1 MNLHPLKLEKEVP
14 AGVGLSFWPFIDI
27 CLIGLFAALFGS
39 KFVMAPGIAVQL
51 PEVIEPQSSI
61 SARLHVLTVDEV
73 EGKEVIIFQ
82 ERLLNLTT
90 FAKLLEKSGPVASGT
105 DLLVRA
111 DAKVSWQTLASLI
124 EAAEKG
130 RYSHIKFS
138 TERSSIEEERF
149 GGSVE

>member
-1 MNLHPLKLEKEVP
+1 MDIQPLNLEKEVP
-14 AGVGLSFWPFIDI
+14 VGAGISIWPFIDI
-27 CLIGLFAALFGS
+27 CLIGLFVAVFGS

-51 PEVIEPQSSI
+51 PEVIEPKSSI

-82 ERLLNLTT
+82 ERLLNLKT
-90 FAKLLEKSGPVASGT
+90 FAKLLEENGPVPEGT

-111 DAKVSWQTLASLI
+111 DAKVSVQTFTSLI

-130 RYSHIKFS
+130 RYSHIKLS
-138 TERSSIEEERF
+138 TERASVEEERF
-149 GGSVE
+149 GVAEE

>member
-1 MNLHPLKLEKEVP
+1 MNIHPLELEKEVP
-14 AGVGLSFWPFIDI
+14 AGVGISFWPFIDI
-27 CLIGLFAALFGS
+27 CLIGLFAAVFGS

-51 PEVIEPQSSI
+51 PEVVEPKSSI

-73 EGKEVIIFQ
+73 EGKEMIIFQ
-82 ERLLNLTT
+82 ERLLNLKT
-90 FAKLLEKSGPVASGT
+90 FAKLLEENGPVAAGT

-111 DAKVSWQTLASLI
+111 DAKVSWQTLSSLI

-138 TERSSIEEERF
+138 TERAPVEEGRF
-149 GGSVE
+149 GVAVE